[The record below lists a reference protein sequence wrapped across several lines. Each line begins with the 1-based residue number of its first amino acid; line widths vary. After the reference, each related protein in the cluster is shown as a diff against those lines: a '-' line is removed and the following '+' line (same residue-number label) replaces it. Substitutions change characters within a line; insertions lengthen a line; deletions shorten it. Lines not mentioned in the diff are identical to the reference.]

1 MPVYGRQDLAG
12 LWTRLQKGETAPVY
26 LLFGDRYLCR
36 ETADAIVSRLQPG
49 ADRHSTG
56 LTSIDGEQEE
66 IGQTISMFRTFSL
79 FGGRR
84 ILRVNDSRILYSKN
98 VASTFWQKAAKA
110 HASQEPGRAR
120 GCLRQML
127 ALAGLLPADWERE
140 EIASWNPNR
149 WQEAF
154 GFARPEDR
162 SWVQGL
168 LAEEENGPGPAE
180 EPKSDPAEQLL
191 AALEAGVPA
200 TNILILV
207 TEAADK
213 RKKLFKYL
221 EKHCVVIDLSVDTG
235 GGSAARKG
243 QEALLSEIVRKTLA
257 GFGKKMEPR
266 ALPPFLERVG
276 FQPVAVAME
285 AEKLA
290 LYVGEAETIRLDD
303 LDAMVGRT
311 REEALYELNEAF
323 AGRDL
328 ARSLLIMHRL
338 LENGVYP
345 LVIVAGLRNLL
356 RKLLLVRA
364 VIELPAARYSRGM
377 AFPVFQKSFLPALKE
392 TLQPWPAQLNGHP
405 FAVHKG
411 FAQAEGFAQATL
423 RQALSELLEAE
434 YRLKGSG
441 LPAPIVLEE
450 FLFAVLRA
458 MPSD

>member
-1 MPVYGRQDLAG
+1 MPVYGRQDLDN
-12 LWTRLQKGETAPVY
+12 LWNCLQKGETAPIY
-26 LLFGDRYLCR
+26 LLFGDRYLGR
-36 ETADAIVSRLQPG
+36 EIADELVSRLLPG
-49 ADRHSTG
+49 PASHAAG

-66 IGQTISMFRTFSL
+66 IGQTINMFRTFSL

-84 ILRVNDSRILYSKN
+84 ILRVNDSRILYSRN
-98 VASTFWQKAAKA
+98 VAATFWQKAVKA

-120 GCLRQML
+120 GYLRQTL
-127 ALAGLLPADWERE
+127 ALAGLLPADWEKE
-140 EIASWNPNR
+140 EIASWSPGR

-162 SWVQGL
+162 AWVHDL
-168 LAEEENGPGPAE
+168 LAEAEDGPAPAE

-200 TNILILV
+200 ANILILV
-207 TEAADK
+207 AEAADK

-221 EKHCVVIDLSVDTG
+221 EKHGVVIDLSVDSG
-235 GGSAARKG
+235 SGSAARKD
-243 QEALLSEIVRKTLA
+243 QEALLSEIIKKTLA

-266 ALPPFLERVG
+266 ALAPFLERVG
-276 FQPVAVAME
+276 FQPAAAAME

-290 LYVGEAETIRLDD
+290 LYAGEAETIRLDD
-303 LDAMVGRT
+303 LNAIVGRT

-328 ARSLLIMHRL
+328 ARSLVVLHRL
-338 LENGVYP
+338 LGNSVYP

-356 RKLLLVRA
+356 RKLLLLRA
-364 VIELPAARYSRGM
+364 IIELPAARYSRGM
-377 AFPVFQKSFLPALKE
+377 AFPVFQKNFLPALKE
-392 TLQPWPAQLNGHP
+392 TLQPWPSLLNGHP

-411 FAQAEGFAQATL
+411 FVQAEGFAPDLL
-423 RQALSELLEAE
+423 RKALAELLEAE

-441 LPAPIVLEE
+441 LPASLVLEQ
-450 FLFAVLRA
+450 FLFSVLRA
-458 MPSD
+458 EEQ